1 MNESLISSK
10 VKTHEDL
17 DVWKDALELAAET
30 YRVTMNFP
38 SDEKFGL
45 VSQMR
50 RAEVSIASNIAEGAA
65 RQSRKEFLHFLYV
78 ASGSTSEL
86 LTQAIISQKISIG
99 VHQELIQLH
108 QSAEKLARML
118 RGLIK
123 SLKSS
128 L

>member
-1 MNESLISSK
+1 MATRVRS
-10 VKTHEDL
+10 HEDL
-17 DVWKDALELAAET
+17 EVWKDALELAAET

-50 RAEVSIASNIAEGAA
+50 RAAVSIASNIAEGAA
-65 RQSRKEFLHFLYV
+65 RQSKKEFVHFLYI

-86 LTQAIISQKISIG
+86 MTQATISQKISIG
-99 VHQELIQLH
+99 VPQELIQLH
-108 QSAEKLARML
+108 QSSEKIARML

-123 SLKSS
+123 SLKTS